1 MAMSSRERMLGA
13 VTLIAVGAV
22 AINHYVVSPYVKARA
37 AAAAENTTLTRKV
50 NENERL
56 FKKKSASQRQWNDM
70 LKGGLR
76 GNAYEAELQMYQAV
90 EDWADESGVSV
101 ATINPLERTAR
112 NDRIQTVRLRVT
124 GNATTPALTKL
135 LWAVESSN
143 VPMRVEE
150 LSLRARKEGADN
162 QEVTLIVSTIWIR
175 PEDPKAAGA
184 PAPAAPPRRAGE
196 EEL

>member
-1 MAMSSRERMLGA
+1 MLGA

-22 AINHYVVSPYVKARA
+22 AINHYVVSPYVEARA
-37 AAAAENTTLTRKV
+37 AAVSDNTTLTKKV
-50 NENERL
+50 NDNRRL
-56 FKKKSASQRQWNDM
+56 FRLKRDSQRQWSDM

-76 GNAYEAELQMYQAV
+76 GNAYEAEQQMYQAV

-124 GNATTPALTKL
+124 GSAATPALTKL

-175 PEDPKAAGA
+175 PEDPKAVGN
-184 PAPAAPPRRAGE
+184 PAPAAAPRRAGE